1 MQPEL
6 ATLLDRCPDLPTP
19 PGVALRVIALAQD
32 PKADLNATADA
43 IGLDPALAAR
53 ILRIANSPLFASATR
68 RPPETVS
75 RALALLGLNAAL
87 TLALG
92 FSLATTMRGGGQ
104 VAAAREQYWRR
115 SVLSAMAARL
125 LGEDAGLDR
134 PEELMLAG
142 LLQDIGALALM
153 QVLPERY
160 TLLDPGPPGLAP
172 LARERTLFGSDHAEV
187 GAWLAARWNL
197 PAWLQDSIARH
208 ESGPWDGDAAL
219 SCVGGSGVVADL
231 WMQAGTP
238 EQLRALA
245 AELERRTGLDG
256 PSTARLLERLS
267 ASAPELG
274 ALFDVRLDDPRDV
287 RAVHGRVQELMVVRN
302 LIEIRNAAV
311 ARRELEALKARTQDL
326 TEQARRDPLTG
337 AYNRLQLEEVLERE
351 FRDALEHGR
360 PLSIAFIDL
369 DDFKRINDRHGHLVG
384 DQVLQEF
391 TRCLAGHLRQ
401 SDLLARYGGEEF
413 LIVLGNCDAAAA
425 RVTLERILAEISRT
439 PMALVDGVPLYITFS
454 AGLASQG
461 GGDGFASAQDLLRA
475 ADEALYGAK
484 RDGRNQVAA
493 PEG

>member
-1 MQPEL
+1 MQSEL
-6 ATLLDRCPDLPTP
+6 AALLERCPDLPTP
-19 PGVALRVIALAQD
+19 PGMALRVIALAQD

-43 IGLDPALAAR
+43 INLDPALSAR

-104 VAAAREQYWRR
+104 VAAAREQFWRR
-115 SVLSAMAARL
+115 SVLAAMASRL
-125 LGEDAGLDR
+125 LGECTGVDR
-134 PEELMLAG
+134 LEELMLAG

-160 TLLDPGPPGLAP
+160 AQLESGPPGLAA
-172 LARERTLFGSDHAEV
+172 LAHERALFGADHAEV

-197 PAWLQDSIARH
+197 PGWLQDILARH
-208 ESGPWDGDAAL
+208 ESGPWGEDAAL
-219 SCVGGSGVVADL
+219 ACVGGSGLVADL

-238 EQLRALA
+238 GQLRALA
-245 AELERRTGLDG
+245 TELEHRTGLDG
-256 PSTARLLERLS
+256 VRTARLLERLS
-267 ASAPELG
+267 AFAPEL
-274 ALFDVRLDDPRDV
+274 ATLFEVRLDDPRDV
-287 RAVHGRVQELMVVRN
+287 QAVHGRVQELMVVRN

-326 TEQARRDPLTG
+326 AEQARRDPLTG

-351 FRDALEHGR
+351 FQEALRHGR

-369 DDFKRINDRHGHLVG
+369 DDFKHINDRHGHLVG

-413 LIVLGNCDAAAA
+413 LVVLANCDASAAHT
-425 RVTLERILAEISRT
+425 TLKRILAEISRT

-454 AGLASQG
+454 AGVASQG
-461 GGDGFASAQDLLRA
+461 DGDRFSSAQELLRA

-484 RDGRNQVAA
+484 RDGRNQVAS